1 MGRRAVAS
9 SMRSLRSCAGEISGR
24 ARAYDAGMKRR
35 AFVVGWGVVGAGLLT
50 CGRGARAGEGVRGEV
65 VLVPLGSKA
74 FPADLLDAVEQ
85 GLKDELQV
93 DVRRLPL
100 QPMPKAAFYAK
111 RKRWRADVL
120 LDHLPTLVAGMTDTT
135 RVLGLT
141 THDISTT
148 KPPFADWGIFGLGN
162 MGGPAAVISSYRLR
176 RKAKDAAQ
184 VEFRVVNTAIHEI
197 GHTFGLDHCTEAR
210 CPMLDAEGGITNTDT
225 SSGHLGEGC
234 RALLERDFPVK

>member
-1 MGRRAVAS
+1 LKSSGALGRTDATMLR
-9 SMRSLRSCAGEISGR
+9 RSFVLGWSGL
-24 ARAYDAGMKRR
+24 
-35 AFVVGWGVVGAGLLT
+35 GVGLLT
-50 CGRGARAGEGVRGEV
+50 CGRGAAASTGIRGEV
-65 VLVPLGSKA
+65 VLVPLGRKD
-74 FPADLLDAVEQ
+74 FPADLLDAVTQ

-93 DVRRLPL
+93 DVRRLAR

-120 LDHLPTLVAGMTDTT
+120 LTHLPTLVPDMKDTT

-141 THDISTT
+141 THDISTS
-148 KPPFADWGIFGLGN
+148 KPPFEDWGIFGLGN
-162 MGGPAAVISSYRLR
+162 MPGPAAVISSFRLR

-197 GHTFGLDHCTEAR
+197 GHTFGLDHCTEAH

-225 SSGHLGEGC
+225 SSGKLGEGC
-234 RALLERDFPVK
+234 RAVLDREFPMR